1 MTITR
6 RLMKP
11 GAFSVKL
18 RPDTPWDVYG
28 DTINRFDQ
36 IVVTANRLLP
46 IEAFSNANILA
57 SSIFTGVITKEVTS
71 DQLEGHGLDWY
82 LGTPD
87 GYGVGTGSSSST
99 QGLITTPISQTAATL
114 SAWITALCPPAL
126 AVGTV
131 NNSGLSTLTN
141 TYQGLTRREAATSVC
156 TMLGAEYRVN
166 NTGTIDAATP
176 ANLFG
181 ATPSA
186 IITRNKD
193 ARDAGLYGIEST
205 GISLTIDVDD
215 YISSAIVVTKGTGV
229 AATATRVDGTAGFRD
244 FAGNPM
250 YVERYIDAPDG
261 LAANASLIA
270 AAALAKFNAER
281 KDLRLSSNTY
291 SVTRFVEPGDY
302 VWVWDQELGLVDSSN
317 QVQFRGGVVQPLLL
331 RVMGLTFPI
340 EEGMGVYV
348 RHATGAGTYTYTDI
362 TDSVQFETSAT
373 VWEVGAP
380 RRIYA
385 GGNPAIGTTAV
396 LGDNPAI
403 ASRLAGGERI
413 AYTPT
418 MKAGG
423 IAISLGN
430 GSMSGWASADDT
442 HAKVEIQH
450 VLGTTTSY
458 GAGGALSFTLP
469 AWLPPASSALGFP
482 VGRVEI
488 VDGSTPYFR
497 DVIISGAGELE
508 MWADGVQVTNT
519 VPFSMGSA
527 DYFRLSVRY
536 PIV

>member
-156 TMLGAEYRVN
+156 TILGAEYRVN

-186 IITRNKD
+186 IITRNKN

-302 VWVWDQELGLVDSSN
+302 VWVWDQELGLVDSAN

-385 GGNPAIGTTAV
+385 GGIPAVGTAATLGVNPEISA
-396 LGDNPAI
+396 
-403 ASRLAGGERI
+403 RMAGPEDWQ
-413 AYTPT
+413 TPT
-418 MKAGG
+418 YVNSWVDFG
-423 IAISLGN
+423 SGN
-430 GSMSGWASADDT
+430 RTGRFRKVGDR
-442 HAKVEIQH
+442 VEIEGL
-450 VLGTTTSY
+450 VKDGTLNNTV
-458 GAGGALSFTLP
+458 FTLP
-469 AWLPPASSALGFP
+469 TGYRPPQHLHFASQANLAFGVVYVTSTGVVQFW
-482 VGRVEI
+482 
-488 VDGSTPYFR
+488 GS
-497 DVIISGAGELE
+497 S
-508 MWADGVQVTNT
+508 NT
-519 VPFSMGSA
+519 YASINCSFST
-527 DYFRLSVRY
+527 V
-536 PIV
+536 